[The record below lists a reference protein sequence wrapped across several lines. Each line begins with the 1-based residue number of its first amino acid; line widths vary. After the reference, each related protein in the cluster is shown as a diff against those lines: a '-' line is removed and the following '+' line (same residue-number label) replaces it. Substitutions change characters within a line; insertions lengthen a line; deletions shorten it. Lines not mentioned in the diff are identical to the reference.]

1 MLGNFSIPVF
11 PIMCVTDLLPVLNK
25 LRLQMSTTSNVR
37 GPADLL
43 SANRLLISHCVRGPP
58 LSDTHVNYLTDICAD
73 LKDLAANASVPKSQQ
88 IIRDFLGDYDG
99 NRVIAFFTE
108 GPTTLD

>member
-1 MLGNFSIPVF
+1 
-11 PIMCVTDLLPVLNK
+11 
-25 LRLQMSTTSNVR
+25 
-37 GPADLL
+37 
-43 SANRLLISHCVRGPP
+43 

-108 GPTTLD
+108 GPTILD